1 MARRDFLSDFLPIRR
16 LIVGGVERPFARDL
30 EFDAEAFEVEVDD
43 SAGIAMVNT
52 IGAVVPRPLAPDYG
66 EADDGP
72 GSTATYTTGTLTY
85 ASTIDTALTTLTAL
99 YSYDAGVAAAVASN
113 GKMPICIL
121 LHGYADGATAI
132 TSTVRNRLARKGF
145 FALVPNMRGRL
156 GNPGTPDDGA
166 RELQD
171 IVDAVTAV
179 AANGA
184 LNAVVDVAKV
194 HVIGYGAGGASA
206 IALAAKYPG
215 FARTL
220 ISLGGFGDYGV
231 DPTGSFYSAS
241 PANQATLTSRIGNRF
256 QSIAPYR
263 VRNSNAVLP
272 TSLAL
277 TDSAVYAMWDSA
289 DAVGLLSRD
298 TRGALQ
304 SDPSLAAQ
312 WYAQESTV
320 GSVPRWSAGYWET
333 VPDLEYAERI
343 IANRR
348 ALAAASCAKAGTV
361 IVNGHCVTP
370 DFEVW
375 TADLT
380 DPDPRRG
387 GNGNKLHRVL
397 VNFDVASQQYEVGP
411 LSGDCRVAIRR
422 RDNGTE
428 VVRDITSGVVLFDLA
443 NIYGID
449 DVIPDAVTSFSSFWG
464 ALDAGN
470 EQASSGEAVASWAE
484 RSPATANDLVTAV
497 TVSGTPVFYLTPAP
511 GGRVLVTGGAVMQC
525 ADTIDPTGSSRWA
538 FAVVFLP
545 GSASNHGIIGW
556 GDNAASTL
564 ANFGASVRTTGF
576 AFRVSNDA
584 GGEWFIND
592 TVAVDTNKFYVLMC
606 EREGST
612 FRLTVNN
619 RTTVTSTSPTGTFT
633 NTRLSFGVIQTGA
646 TAQFPGTISLRAVAR
661 VAGRAF
667 TAGERERLYKVAV
680 NHWGVT

>member
-30 EFDAEAFEVEVDD
+30 QFDAEAFEVEVDD
-43 SAGIAMVNT
+43 SAGVATVNT

-85 ASTIDTALTTLTAL
+85 TSTIDTALTTLTAL

-121 LHGYADGATAI
+121 LHGYTDGATAI
-132 TSTVRNRLARKGF
+132 TTTVRNRIARKGF
-145 FALVPNMRGRL
+145 LALVPNMRGRSS
-156 GNPGTPDDGA
+156 NPGTPDDSA

-171 IVDAVTAV
+171 IVDAVAAV
-179 AANGA
+179 AANGTI
-184 LNAVVDVAKV
+184 NAVADVAKI

-206 IALAAKYPG
+206 ISLAAKYPG
-215 FARTL
+215 FARTI
-220 ISLGGFGDYGV
+220 ISAGGFGDYGV
-231 DPTGSFYSAS
+231 DLTGSYWSAA
-241 PANQATLTSRIGNRF
+241 PAQQATLTTRIGNRF
-256 QSIAPYR
+256 QSMAPYR
-263 VRNSNAVLP
+263 ARNANTAVA
-272 TSLAL
+272 TSLGL
-277 TDSAVYAMWDSA
+277 TDSGLYLLWDSA
-289 DAVGLLSRD
+289 DAVGVLSRD

-304 SDPSLAAQ
+304 ADPSLAAQ
-312 WYAQESTV
+312 WYADESTV
-320 GSVPRWSAGYWET
+320 GSTPRWSAGYWET
-333 VPDLEYAERI
+333 NADLEYAERI

-348 ALAAASCAKAGTV
+348 ALSAATCAKSGTA
-361 IVNGHCVTP
+361 IVNGHLVTP

-375 TADLT
+375 TSSIT

-387 GNGNKLHRVL
+387 GTGGRVHRVL
-397 VNFDVASQQYEVGP
+397 VNFDVASQQYEIGP
-411 LSGDCRVAIRR
+411 LTGDCRVAIRR

-428 VVRDITSGVVLFDLA
+428 MVRDITNGVVLFDLS

-464 ALDAGN
+464 PLDAGGD
-470 EQASSGEAVASWAE
+470 QAASGEAVASWDE
-484 RSPATANDLVTAV
+484 RSPAAANNLVTAV
-497 TVSGTPVFYLTPAP
+497 TVSGTPVYYALTP

-525 ADTIDPTGSSRWA
+525 ADNIDPAASARWA

-545 GSASNHGIIGW
+545 GQINNHGIIGW
-556 GDNAASTL
+556 GDDAATTL
-564 ANFGASVRTTGF
+564 SNFGASVRTNGF
-576 AFRVSNDA
+576 ALRVSNDA
-584 GGEWFIND
+584 GGEWFITD
-592 TVAVDTNKFYVLMC
+592 VVTPDTNKFYVLMC

-619 RTTVTSTSPTGTFT
+619 RTTVTSSDPTGTFT
-633 NTRLSFGVIQTGA
+633 GTRLSFGVIQTGG
-646 TAQFPGTISLRAVAR
+646 TAQFPGTISLRALAR
-661 VAGRAF
+661 VQGRAF
-667 TAGERERLYKVAV
+667 TAGERERLYRVAV